1 MYSPI
6 VAVESLWKVHP
17 FSTWYLRPTTSY
29 AIIHFWPRHQVPVM
43 LDVFA
48 CKAGILFS
56 QMMVTE
62 NLRVKIY
69 SAKKRKVIITG

>member
-1 MYSPI
+1 
-6 VAVESLWKVHP
+6 
-17 FSTWYLRPTTSY
+17 
-29 AIIHFWPRHQVPVM
+29 M

-62 NLRVKIY
+62 NLRVRIY